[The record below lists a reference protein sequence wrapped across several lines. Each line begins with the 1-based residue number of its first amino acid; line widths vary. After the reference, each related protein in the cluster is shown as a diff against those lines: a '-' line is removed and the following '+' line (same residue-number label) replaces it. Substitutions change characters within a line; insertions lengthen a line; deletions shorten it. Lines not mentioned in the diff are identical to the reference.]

1 MAADKHLEL
10 RSKDGNSMPSS
21 QDATTGEAKDDSL
34 IFGHNDLSMTRMIRR
49 MNQTLATEKIRK
61 PDAKII
67 LNKTAD
73 KKHRAVRVLK
83 EKLLPEG
90 LIPPAPEDLGTGI
103 RIGLM
108 E

>member
-1 MAADKHLEL
+1 
-10 RSKDGNSMPSS
+10 MPSS
-21 QDATTGEAKDDSL
+21 WNATTREAKEDSL
-34 IFGHNDLSMTRMIRR
+34 IFGHNDLSMIRMIRMIRR
-49 MNQTLATEKIRK
+49 LNQTLATEKIRN

-83 EKLLPEG
+83 EKLLTEG

>member
-1 MAADKHLEL
+1 
-10 RSKDGNSMPSS
+10 MPSS
-21 QDATTGEAKDDSL
+21 RDATTREAKEDSL
-34 IFGHNDLSMTRMIRR
+34 IFGHNDLSMIRMTRMIRR

-73 KKHRAVRVLK
+73 KKHRAVRVLIK
-83 EKLLPEG
+83 KLLTEG